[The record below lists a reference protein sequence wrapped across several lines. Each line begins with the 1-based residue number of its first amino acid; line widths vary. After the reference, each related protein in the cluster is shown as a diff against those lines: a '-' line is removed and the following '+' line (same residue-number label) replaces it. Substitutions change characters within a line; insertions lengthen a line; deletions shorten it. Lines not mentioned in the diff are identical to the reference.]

1 MHEYA
6 VIRTPPGAH
15 VAVPRREV
23 VKGDD
28 VVEWRRTIDDA
39 ETTANELN
47 DRYGDE
53 IAAMRR
59 MQLSLFDD

>member
-6 VIRTPPGAH
+6 VIRTPLGTH

-39 ETTANELN
+39 ETTADGLN
-47 DRYGDE
+47 DRYSDE